1 MALKPLLRGAQRVA
15 FPRIYE
21 DPRKLVGEAA
31 DLAKTVP
38 EADALKLLF
47 GVDREDLY
55 QLAKSRGIGGESV
68 VQRPVRGGGAAAAKP
83 IMGKKNTQRILDI
96 LEEGGKRPEIYK
108 GMDSWYEMGPLY
120 DRIVEL
126 VGPEEAPAL
135 FKQLNALTGMASP
148 MSDVLTELNRGTA
161 ANWLANMGRFDDF
174 LKYGGKADKK
184 GRPADMAGIKGH
196 MAHSTAQAP
205 SMQKFLESGGQVEM
219 KSPKVP
225 VYIQSALP
233 ESIGGSL
240 GTPVGDAHWS
250 RAVGLADTRNM
261 KTVKGEPAIPDQS
274 VSSAELNSLRDWWQ
288 KNVAGE
294 VGLLPVPAQAR
305 LWGSASRATGVETPV
320 GQSKLELF
328 ADKIMSRARQLGVD
342 PTAMRDYILV
352 GGNLDKLPKGV
363 KKYAPFFAAAASG
376 APIGAF
382 ADERPETTIMGN
394 LTMPNMSKVYK
405 ETNEEISKSYS
416 DAYQNLILDSL
427 LNFMAPTPI
436 GGGIDTMTGYQESL
450 IR

>member
-1 MALKPLLRGAQRVA
+1 MALKPLLKGAQRVA

-55 QLAKSRGIGGESV
+55 QLAKTRGIGGESV
-68 VQRPVRGGGAAAAKP
+68 VQKPAKGRGAAAAEP
-83 IMGKKNTQRILDI
+83 VMGKKNTQRILDI

-161 ANWLANMGRFDDF
+161 ANWLANQGRFEDF
-174 LKYGGKADKK
+174 LKYGGKADAK

-205 SMQKFLESGGQVEM
+205 SMQKFLESGGEVQM
-219 KSPKVP
+219 NSPKVP

-261 KTVKGEPAIPDQS
+261 KTVKGQPAIPDQS
-274 VSSAELNSLRDWWQ
+274 VSTPELNTLRDWWQ
-288 KNVAGE
+288 KDVAGE

-328 ADKIMSRARQLGVD
+328 ADKIMGRARQLGVD

-352 GGNLDKLPKGV
+352 GGNLNKLPKGV

-382 ADERPETTIMGN
+382 ANEGPDTTIMGN
-394 LTMPNMSKVYK
+394 LTMPKMSKVR
-405 ETNEEISKSYS
+405 EGMDEQISKGYS
-416 DAYQNLILDSL
+416 DAGQNLILETL
-427 LNFMAPTPI
+427 LNFMAPTTM
-436 GGGIDTMTGYQESL
+436 GGGTMEDRARRGY
-450 IR
+450 